1 MNYIFCLWADTIE
14 KLKDFLDFLNAFHPS
29 IKFTMEYSP
38 YQINYLDVLITKDES
53 GETVRA
59 SLYMKPTD
67 SHHAVYKKSIPYS
80 QAVRMKRICSEEAD
94 LQHKL
99 GDLESLLA
107 NRGYRTESARREI
120 QTVNSIER
128 QVLLEKCP
136 KIQGDSVTLVLA
148 FHLAFYIIFEIL
160 KSTHRIIENPQKLK
174 TILPKPSRVAF
185 HNPKTLRD
193 TLVCSK
199 LRPDY
204 EEERAV
210 FICGRKNCD
219 ICNILEPGN
228 EFKSTTTEKLFKINF
243 HFHCNNECVV
253 FLLTYKI
260 CRKQYVGSAITKFN
274 KMPN

>member
-1 MNYIFCLWADTIE
+1 MNQVKPSAQVYIWNQLIATMPYIKSQYPTA
-14 KLKDFLDFLNAFHPS
+14 KLFEWN
-29 IKFTMEYSP
+29 EYALKRRI
-38 YQINYLDVLITKDES
+38 YNINWGIYN
-53 GETVRA
+53 
-59 SLYMKPTD
+59 P
-67 SHHAVYKKSIPYS
+67 
-80 QAVRMKRICSEEAD
+80 C
-94 LQHKL
+94 
-99 GDLESLLA
+99 
-107 NRGYRTESARREI
+107 RGYRAESARREI

-148 FHLAFYIIFEIL
+148 FHLDFYIIFKIL

-174 TILPKPSRVAF
+174 TILPKPQRVAF

-204 EEERAV
+204 EEERAI
-210 FICGRKNCD
+210 FICGRRNCD
-219 ICNILEPGN
+219 ICNILLPGN

-243 HFHCNNECVV
+243 HFHCNDECVV

-274 KMPN
+274 KMPNWFLDKTCKKALT